1 MTGHD
6 LHHHGD
12 RDLGD
17 GLVDLAVNVRVSA
30 PPPWLAAVIT
40 DTVGRLAGYPRT
52 DEAVAAIAAAHRL
65 SPAQVLPT
73 AGGAEAFTLLARAL
87 DPEHPVI
94 VHPQFT
100 EPEAALIAAGH
111 QPDRVILTPETGFD
125 LDPADIPADADLIM
139 IGNPTNPTSV
149 LHPARLIHELIR
161 PGRLVVVDE
170 AFMDAVPGQ
179 VESMIGGVMPGLIV
193 LRSLTKTWGLAGLR
207 AGYAVGDEWVITGMR
222 GHQPPWSVSTPAL
235 AAMVACLSP
244 DALQIAERAAA
255 EIGRHRAYLLDRLAA
270 IGLPVV
276 GSPQA
281 PFVLVDTTP
290 VRGTRPTG
298 WVRLALREH
307 GFAVRRGETF
317 PGLGPDWVRIAV
329 REEEITDRFSSAVR
343 RVVRL

>member
-12 RDLGD
+12 RDLVA
-17 GLVDLAVNVRVSA
+17 GLVDLAVNVRVAA

-40 DTVGRLAGYPRT
+40 DTVGRLAEYPRP
-52 DEAVAAIAAAHRL
+52 DEAVQAIAAAHRL

-87 DPEHPVI
+87 KPARPVI

-111 QPDRVILTPETGFD
+111 QTERVILTAESGFS
-125 LDPADIPADADLIM
+125 LDPAGIPEDADLIM

-149 LHPARLIHELIR
+149 LHPAGLIRRLVR

-179 VESMIGGVMPGLIV
+179 VESMIGGAMPGLIV

-207 AGYAVGDEWVITGMR
+207 AGYAVGDERIIAGLR
-222 GHQPPWSVSTPAL
+222 AQQPPWSVSTPAL

-244 DALQIAERAAA
+244 EALQIADRAAV
-255 EIGRHRAYLLDRLAA
+255 EIGRHRAYLLDQLVAV
-270 IGLPVV
+270 GLP
-276 GSPQA
+276 GAGDPQA

-290 VRGTRPTG
+290 VRGNRPAG
-298 WVRLALREH
+298 WLRLALRDH

-317 PGLGPDWVRIAV
+317 PGLDADWIRIAV
-329 REEEITDRFSSAVR
+329 RDEDTTDRLSAALR
-343 RVVRL
+343 RLVRL